1 MKKIVFFLPA
11 LVGGGAERTIV
22 NIANKIDRKAYKVYL
37 IVIDTPTEGKYKD
50 EYSQFVY
57 KDVEI
62 INLGIPIKASNYPC
76 ILFSIVKNVN
86 KIRPD
91 IVMSTMLRPNELLAF
106 ASLFYHKSVKTVLR
120 ESNNRSA
127 SEYSWIEKKYIRF
140 MYGKLADRAI
150 ALSKGVKENMVQN
163 FGINQ
168 ENISVIYNPVDIE
181 NIEQQIKKKEQILN
195 YSGVKIINMGRLIK
209 QKDQAT
215 LIKAVEIVKKQIDCK
230 LYILGKG
237 ELEEELKNLVHS
249 LQLDENVE
257 FMGFQSNPYGI
268 LAQGDL
274 FVLSSGW
281 EGFGHVVVEAM
292 VAGVPVVS
300 TNCDYGPGEII
311 TDHYNGVLSSVG
323 NETELAEHILEI
335 VTDKEKMVQLSVH
348 GRERAQDFSIE
359 KIVTQ
364 YETIFERL

>member
-1 MKKIVFFLPA
+1 MKKIIFFLPA

-22 NIANKIDRKAYKVYL
+22 NIANKINREAYKVYL
-37 IVIDTPTEGKYKD
+37 MVIDIPTEGKYKD
-50 EYSQFVY
+50 EYSKFVY

-62 INLGIPIKASNYPC
+62 INLGITIKVSNYPR
-76 ILFSIVKNVN
+76 ILRAIVKNVN
-86 KIRPD
+86 RINPD

-106 ASLFYHKSVKTVLR
+106 ASLFYRKSVKTVLR
-120 ESNNRSA
+120 ESNNRVA
-127 SEYSWIEKKYIRF
+127 AEYSWIEKKYIRF
-140 MYGKLADRAI
+140 MYGKIANRTI
-150 ALSKGVKENMVQN
+150 ALSKGVKRNMVEN
-163 FGINQ
+163 FGIN
-168 ENISVIYNPVDIE
+168 EKNISVIYNPVDIE
-181 NIEQQIKKKEQILN
+181 NIEQQMKKKEQVLN
-195 YSGVKIINMGRLIK
+195 TSGIKIINIGRLIP
-209 QKDQAT
+209 QKDQEC
-215 LIKAVEIVKKQIDCK
+215 LIKAVGIVKKQINCK

-237 ELEEELKNLVHS
+237 ELEKNLKDLVHS

-281 EGFGHVVVEAM
+281 EGFGHVIVEAM

-311 TDHYNGVLSSVG
+311 TDGYNGILSPVG
-323 NETELAEHILEI
+323 DETKLAEHILEI
-335 VTDKEKMVQLSVH
+335 ITDKEKMQQLSEH